1 MHESVRDIVVD
12 AYEGVYL
19 AAPDKRF
26 MYGETGFADGGVFT
40 PHHTHQSG
48 LSVDFMVPVLDRDRR
63 SVLLPT
69 TALNK
74 FGYGLE
80 FDASGSLG
88 DLRIDFEAMAE
99 HLYQL
104 AESAKKHR
112 VAIKRVIFQK
122 DLVTLLLQ
130 TKRGGYLRDNIP
142 FMKAEPWIRHDE
154 HYHVDFALPCRPIS
168 EYRKEQPP
176 AW

>member
-1 MHESVRDIVVD
+1 
-12 AYEGVYL
+12 
-19 AAPDKRF
+19 
-26 MYGETGFADGGVFT
+26 MYGETGLVDGGRFK
-40 PHHTHQSG
+40 PHLTHQSG
-48 LSVDFMVPVLDRDRR
+48 ISVDFMVPVLDSQGR

-80 FDASGSLG
+80 FDAHGTL
-88 DLRIDFEAMAE
+88 DHLHIDFEAMGE

-112 VAIKRVIFQK
+112 GAIKQVIFQK
-122 DLVTLLLQ
+122 ELLAQLFQ
-130 TKRGGYLRDNIP
+130 TKRGGYLRGNVP

-154 HYHVDFALPCRPIS
+154 HYHVDFALPCRPIG
-168 EYRKEQPP
+168 EYRKEQLS